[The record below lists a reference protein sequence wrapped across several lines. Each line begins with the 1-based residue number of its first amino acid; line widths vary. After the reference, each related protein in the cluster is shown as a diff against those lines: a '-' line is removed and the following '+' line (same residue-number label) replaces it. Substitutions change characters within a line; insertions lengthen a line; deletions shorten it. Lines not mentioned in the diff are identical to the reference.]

1 LRKEIFFRG
10 TGEAPAGE
18 AKGGMRKG
26 PGLCYHIA
34 SRIFSNDK
42 FLKRGN
48 EPLYFVDR
56 KKIEETLLYMEKQLE
71 TLSSIRSPDKEI
83 EKAALERIVLTLI
96 DSFLDAGNALIDGF
110 IMRDPGSY
118 NDIVDILADEKV
130 ITKKMAEDFKSVIPM
145 RKTIMQEY
153 LAIDHGQMHRMI
165 RQAAPSFAAFPDRV
179 RDYLKHGSG
188 PVSAFK
194 NE

>member
-1 LRKEIFFRG
+1 
-10 TGEAPAGE
+10 
-18 AKGGMRKG
+18 M
-26 PGLCYHIA
+26 
-34 SRIFSNDK
+34 
-42 FLKRGN
+42 
-48 EPLYFVDR
+48 YFVDR

-165 RQAAPSFAAFPDRV
+165 RQAAPSFAAFPNRV